1 MPAFPP
7 PSQAMKNY
15 HFNLQSSSEMK
26 MLKKEPKLKE
36 KRKRGKVCA
45 MESSK
50 VSPNLNSN
58 QDYAV
63 MEASTSAKKR
73 EEEKE
78 PHTENSEGEKGF
90 KS

>member
-1 MPAFPP
+1 MPAFPS
-7 PSQAMKNY
+7 SQAMKNY

-26 MLKKEPKLKE
+26 MLKKAKLKE
-36 KRKRGKVCA
+36 MRERGGKVCA

-63 MEASTSAKKR
+63 MEASTSRKK

>member
-1 MPAFPP
+1 
-7 PSQAMKNY
+7 
-15 HFNLQSSSEMK
+15 
-26 MLKKEPKLKE
+26 
-36 KRKRGKVCA
+36 

-63 MEASTSAKKR
+63 MEAPTSEKKD
-73 EEEKE
+73 EEKE